1 MTGKY
6 VRVGSP
12 EVPGGRSDRTYRQL
26 VLISAGRSWLTAL
39 GRRGDVGPDDVGHD
53 AGDVVVAAAVDGK
66 LDQASGRLVGIAHLP
81 QHLPD
86 GFCRRRLVQ
95 AVGAQQVTVAQ
106 AGLAKL
112 EVGLGV
118 AEPRARSSSCRWG
131 CDAASSAV

>member
-26 VLISAGRSWLTAL
+26 VLILAGRSWLTAL

-66 LDQASGRLVGIAHLP
+66 LDQASGRLVA
-81 QHLPD
+81 
-86 GFCRRRLVQ
+86 RRARRPRRPPPRR
-95 AVGAQQVTVAQ
+95 AARAGGAR
-106 AGLAKL
+106 G
-112 EVGLGV
+112 
-118 AEPRARSSSCRWG
+118 PRAPGPARARAGGGRCCSLLLFF
-131 CDAASSAV
+131 